1 MRHPSERRPYTRPLS
16 AEEWLYVGMG
26 GRNTI
31 QHVIEGDGTLDA
43 EALGAAMAV
52 ASEACPG
59 TRLRRQGREWVDSGT
74 APLVH
79 VLPGPFDGR
88 LLDSPALRKP
98 LSPSGPTCEVLFVP
112 GEPATVIFRACHAVT
127 DARGLLPWAVDVF
140 RVLRGE
146 QPLGAPDRLN
156 SDEFL
161 QQLDLPD
168 GLPPIPQGVGKLA
181 WPSPLGQLPRRRG
194 GLLWRRR
201 TVDGSH
207 PAITAKVTS
216 ALAAAYG
223 PGGRGQ
229 FFVPVDLRRH
239 DATVRSTAWLS
250 QALVLDVGPG
260 DGWEETHHRML
271 TALSAKEELALRTEP
286 RLLQAPLPVLRLMS
300 AAVDRAAVRKGRFSA
315 LGFVTHLGAFNL
327 QDFSTAGFRARTLYT
342 LGGTGPGS
350 PPSIEMMESE
360 GRTEITLAWQDGP
373 GVAER
378 AEALLDRVAEA
389 LSPRAH
395 RHWTGNDTA
404 RALPTDGSVVR
415 LFREQVRRTPDR
427 VALSG
432 PEGPVTYAELSRRAD
447 AVAAEL
453 VRRGAGRGSVVALL
467 ADRSVAGVAGLWGVL
482 RAGACYLPVDAQHPD
497 VRLAG
502 LLTDA
507 GAAFCL
513 VERPYEQRECLPEGC
528 VPLVLDELM
537 AAADGTSGDG
547 GFTDAEVAPDDL
559 AYIIYTSGS
568 TGRPKGVQIE
578 HRNLQH
584 YVHWATREFGVD
596 AETRLPLLTSPS
608 FDVSGTSVFLPLLA
622 GGEVILLRDE
632 PHHLSLRRLLEHSG
646 ANTLNLTP
654 SHLDLIGQLDMHPAG
669 FRTIIV
675 IGEQL
680 RVEVAAR
687 AQEMF
692 GADCRIVNEYG
703 PTEATI
709 GCTAYTF
716 RPAEDRG
723 RAVVPIGMP
732 ADNTQVFLLD
742 AQRRFVAPGE
752 VGEMYLGGVQLAR
765 GYRGRPDLDR
775 ERFPVLADGT
785 RVYRTGDL
793 ARVLPSGGLE
803 FIGRIDN
810 QVKVRGHRVEPAE
823 VAQCLEGHPAADRVV
838 VVARSR
844 PGRPGK
850 SLFAYVLSRAEVT
863 PKELTAYA
871 AERLPRFMVPA
882 AVVLVTELPYTVSGK
897 VDEKALPDPFA
908 EEHGAG
914 APVRGG
920 AAAPVDPVEEAVARV
935 WARTLGVER
944 SRLDGQADF
953 HRMGG
958 DSLSLLAMVAG
969 VCREVL
975 ESGREEVFMA
985 QLATIISDPTLDRVV
1000 ALSRA
1005 AAAGDRGPGPE
1016 GPPAPAVPDA
1026 AEPTASEAGGVST
1039 SP

>member
-1 MRHPSERRPYTRPLS
+1 MRDSSECQPYTRPLS

-43 EALGAAMAV
+43 EELRTAV
-52 ASEACPG
+52 AAASTACPG
-59 TRLRRQGREWVDSGT
+59 TRLGRQGRRWVDSGI

-79 VLPGPFDGR
+79 VLPGPFDGQ

-98 LSPSGPTCEVLFVP
+98 LSPSGPTCEVLLFP
-112 GEPATVIFRACHAVT
+112 GDPVTVAFRACHAVT

-146 QPLGAPDRLN
+146 QPLGAPSRLN

-161 QQLDLPD
+161 EQLDLPD

-181 WPSPLGQLPRRRG
+181 WPSPLGQLPRRGRG
-194 GLLWRRR
+194 VLWRRR

-207 PAITAKVTS
+207 PAVTAKVTT
-216 ALAAAYG
+216 ALAAEYG
-223 PGGRGQ
+223 PEGRGQ

-239 DATVRSTAWLS
+239 DATIRSTAWLS
-250 QALVLDVGPG
+250 QALVLDVAPG
-260 DGWEETHHRML
+260 DTWEETHRRML

-286 RLLQAPLPVLRLMS
+286 RLLQAPLPVLRLLS
-300 AAVDRAAVRKGRFSA
+300 AAVDRTAVRKGRFSA
-315 LGFVTHLGAFNL
+315 LGFVTHLGAFGL
-327 QDFSTAGFRARTLYT
+327 QDFSAAGFRARTLYT

-350 PPSIEMMESE
+350 PPSIEMMESA
-360 GRTEITLAWQDGP
+360 GHTEITLAWQDGP

-378 AEALLDRVAEA
+378 AEALLDHVEEA
-389 LSPRAH
+389 LSPHAH
-395 RHWTGNDTA
+395 RHWAGNDTA

-432 PEGPVTYAELSRRAD
+432 TEGTVTYAELSRRAD

-453 VRRGAGRGSVVALL
+453 ARRGAGRGSVVALL
-467 ADRSVAGVAGLWGVL
+467 AGRSVAGVAGLWGVL

-497 VRLAG
+497 IRLAG
-502 LLTDA
+502 LLADA
-507 GAAFCL
+507 GAAYCL
-513 VERPYEQRECLPEGC
+513 VERPYEQRDCIPDGC

-537 AAADGTSGDG
+537 AAAADQERSGAAGDDT
-547 GFTDAEVAPDDL
+547 FEDVEVAPDDL
-559 AYIIYTSGS
+559 AYLIYTSGS
-568 TGRPKGVQIE
+568 TGHPKGVQIE
-578 HRNLQH
+578 HRSLQH

-632 PHHLSLRRLLEHSG
+632 PHHLSLRRLLAESG

-654 SHLDLIGQLDMHPAG
+654 SHLDLIGQLDMRPAG

-692 GADCRIVNEYG
+692 GAQCRIVNEYG

-716 RPAEDRG
+716 RPEADLS

-752 VGEMYLGGVQLAR
+752 VGEMYLGGAQLAR

-775 ERFPVLADGT
+775 ERFPRLADGT

-823 VAQCLEGHPAADRVV
+823 VAQCLEGHPAAARVV
-838 VVARSR
+838 VVARAR

-850 SLFAYVLSRAEVT
+850 SLFAYVLAHAEVT
-863 PKELTAYA
+863 PKELTAFA
-871 AERLPRFMVPA
+871 AERLPLYMVPA
-882 AVVLVTELPYTVSGK
+882 AIVLVPELPYTVSGK
-897 VDEKALPDPFA
+897 VDEKALPDPFT
-908 EEHGAG
+908 EEPGAG
-914 APVRGG
+914 APLRAEV
-920 AAAPVDPVEEAVARV
+920 AAPVDPVEEAVAQV

-944 SRLDGQADF
+944 CRLDGQADF

-975 ESGREEVFMA
+975 ESGREEAFMA

-1005 AAAGDRGPGPE
+1005 AATGDRQPQ
-1016 GPPAPAVPDA
+1016 V
-1026 AEPTASEAGGVST
+1026 
-1039 SP
+1039 

>member
-1 MRHPSERRPYTRPLS
+1 MRDPSARQLYTRPLS

-43 EALGAAMAV
+43 EELTKAV
-52 ASEACPG
+52 AIASEACPG
-59 TRLRRQGREWVDSGT
+59 TRLRRQGRRWVDSGV

-79 VLPGPFDGR
+79 VLPGPFDGKR
-88 LLDSPALRKP
+88 LDSPALRTP
-98 LSPSGPTCEVLFVP
+98 LSPSGPTCEVLLVP
-112 GEPATVIFRACHAVT
+112 GDPVTVVFRACHAVT

-140 RVLRGE
+140 RVLRGQ
-146 QPLGAPDRLN
+146 QPLGAPARLN

-161 QQLDLPD
+161 QRLDLPG
-168 GLPPIPQGVGKLA
+168 GLPPIPQGVGKLE
-181 WPSPLGQLPRRRG
+181 WPSPLGQLPRRGRG
-194 GLLWRRR
+194 LVWRRR

-207 PAITAKVTS
+207 PAVTAKVTT
-216 ALAAAYG
+216 ALAAEYG
-223 PGGRGQ
+223 PQGRGQ

-239 DATVRSTAWLS
+239 DASIRSTAWLS
-250 QALVLDVGPG
+250 QALVVDVRPG

-286 RLLQAPLPVLRLMS
+286 RLLRAPLPVLRLLS
-300 AAVDRAAVRKGRFSA
+300 AAVDRTAVRKGRFSA
-315 LGFVTHLGAFNL
+315 LGFVTHLGAFAL
-327 QDFSTAGFRARTLYT
+327 QDFSAAGFRARTLFT

-350 PPSIEMMESE
+350 PPSIEMMES
-360 GRTEITLAWQDGP
+360 GGHTEITVAWQDGP

-378 AEALLDRVAEA
+378 ADALLDHVEEA

-395 RHWTGNDTA
+395 RHWAGNDTA
-404 RALPTDGSVVR
+404 RALPTDASVVR

-447 AVAAEL
+447 AVAAGL
-453 VRRGAGRGSVVALL
+453 TRRGAGRGTVVALL

-482 RAGACYLPVDAQHPD
+482 RAGSCYLPVDAQHPD

-502 LLTDA
+502 LLSAA
-507 GAAFCL
+507 GAAYCL
-513 VERPYEQRECLPEGC
+513 VERPYEQRDCIPDGC
-528 VPLVLDELM
+528 VPLVLDDLM
-537 AAADGTSGDG
+537 AEAADPEGSGAAEDHAFG
-547 GFTDAEVAPDDL
+547 HRGFEDAEVAPDDL

-578 HRNLQH
+578 HRSLQH

-596 AETRLPLLTSPS
+596 ADTRLPLLTSPS

-632 PHHLSLRRLLEHSG
+632 PHHLSLRRLLERSG

-654 SHLDLIGQLDMHPAG
+654 SHLDLIGQLDIRPAG
-669 FRTIIV
+669 FRTLIV

-692 GADCRIVNEYG
+692 GAQCRIINEYG

-716 RPAEDRG
+716 RPEADAE

-742 AQRRFVAPGE
+742 AQRRFVAPGG
-752 VGEMYLGGVQLAR
+752 VGEMYLGGAQLAR
-765 GYRGRPDLDR
+765 GYRGRPDLDQ
-775 ERFPVLADGT
+775 ECFPRLADGT

-793 ARVLPSGGLE
+793 ARALPSGGLE
-803 FIGRIDN
+803 FIGRVDN

-823 VAQCLEGHPAADRVV
+823 VAQSLEGHPAVDRAV
-838 VVARSR
+838 VVARAR

-850 SLFAYVLSRAEVT
+850 SLCAYVLADAELT
-863 PKELTAYA
+863 PQELTAYA
-871 AERLPRFMVPA
+871 TERLPRYMVPA
-882 AVVLVTELPYTVSGK
+882 AILVVPELPYTVSGK
-897 VDEKALPDPFA
+897 VDEKALPDPLT
-908 EEHGAG
+908 EESGSGSAG
-914 APVRGG
+914 RAGS
-920 AAAPVDPVEEAVARV
+920 AAPVDPVEEAVARV
-935 WARTLGVER
+935 WARALGVER
-944 SRLDGQADF
+944 CRLDGQADF

-975 ESGREEVFMA
+975 EAGGEEAFMA
-985 QLATIISDPTLDRVV
+985 HLATIISEPTLDRVV
-1000 ALSRA
+1000 ALCRA
-1005 AAAGDRGPGPE
+1005 AAAGDRQ
-1016 GPPAPAVPDA
+1016 AQV
-1026 AEPTASEAGGVST
+1026 
-1039 SP
+1039 

>member
-1 MRHPSERRPYTRPLS
+1 MRDPSERRPYTRPLS

-43 EALGAAMAV
+43 EELGAAVAV

-59 TRLRRQGREWVDSGT
+59 TRLRREGRHWVDGGT

-98 LSPSGPTCEVLFVP
+98 LSPSGPTCEVLLVP
-112 GEPATVIFRACHAVT
+112 GDPATVIFRACHAVT
-127 DARGLLPWAVDVF
+127 DARGLLPWVVDVF
-140 RVLRGE
+140 RVLRGQ
-146 QPLGAPDRLN
+146 QPLGAPDRQN
-156 SDEFL
+156 SDAFL
-161 QQLDLPD
+161 RHLDLPD

-181 WPSPLGQLPRRRG
+181 WPSPLGHLPRSSRG
-194 GLLWRRR
+194 MLWRRR

-207 PAITAKVTS
+207 PAATAKVTT

-239 DATVRSTAWLS
+239 DAAVRSTAWLS

-286 RLLQAPLPVLRLMS
+286 RLLKAPLPVLRLMS

-315 LGFVTHLGAFNL
+315 LGFVTHLGAYDL
-327 QDFSTAGFRARTLYT
+327 HDFGTAGFRARTLYT

-360 GRTEITLAWQDGP
+360 GRTEVTLAWQDGP
-373 GVAER
+373 RVAGR
-378 AEALLDRVAEA
+378 AEALLDRVEEA

-404 RALPTDGSVVR
+404 RALPTDGSVVQ

-453 VRRGAGRGSVVALL
+453 ARRGAGRGSVVALL
-467 ADRSVAGVAGLWGVL
+467 AGRSVAGVAGLWGVL

-497 VRLAG
+497 ARLAG
-502 LLTDA
+502 LLADA

-513 VERPYEQRECLPEGC
+513 MERPYEQRACLPEGC
-528 VPLVLDELM
+528 VPLVLDELVA
-537 AAADGTSGDG
+537 AAADPDPPVGTADAPAGDG
-547 GFTDAEVAPDDL
+547 GFRDAEVAPDDL

-578 HRNLQH
+578 HRNLRN

-632 PHHLSLRRLLEHSG
+632 PHHLSLRGLLEHSG
-646 ANTLNLTP
+646 ANMLNLTP

-669 FRTIIV
+669 FHTLVV

-716 RPAEDRG
+716 RPEQDRS

-742 AQRRFVAPGE
+742 AQRRFVPRGE
-752 VGEMYLGGVQLAR
+752 VGEMYLGGAQLAR

-838 VVARSR
+838 VVARAR

-850 SLFAYVLSRAEVT
+850 SLFAYVLSHGEVT

-871 AERLPRFMVPA
+871 EERLPRYMVPA
-882 AVVLVTELPYTVSGK
+882 AVLLVPELPYTVSGK

-908 EEHGAG
+908 EGPDAG
-914 APVRGG
+914 APGRGG
-920 AAAPVDPVEEAVARV
+920 AAVRVDPVEEAVARV

-975 ESGREEVFMA
+975 ESDREEAFMA
-985 QLATIISDPTLDRVV
+985 QLTTIISDPTLDRVV
-1000 ALSRA
+1000 ALARA
-1005 AAAGDRGPGPE
+1005 
-1016 GPPAPAVPDA
+1016 
-1026 AEPTASEAGGVST
+1026 TATED
-1039 SP
+1039 PRPQQ